1 VTIIPSNIE
10 TEIVTRGFILP
21 AIDIIEGKAVRLTRG
36 DYESKKVYYN
46 DPLEAAKA
54 FEAAGLT
61 GLHLVD
67 LDGAKAGKIVN
78 IKVLDAIAN
87 HTSLKIDFGG
97 GVKNVQDVKDIINAG
112 ATMVTIGS
120 LAVKQ
125 PTLLEEWVLMFGTNR
140 FFIGADVLDEKI
152 KISGW
157 LQDGGINVYQFLTQ
171 MRAIGI
177 QHFFC
182 TDIQKDGAMQ
192 GASLAL
198 YQKMLQQF
206 PGLQLTASGG
216 VSSVADIE
224 AVKAAGCNGAIIGK
238 AIYEGLISLRELEP
252 YN

>member
-10 TEIVTRGFILP
+10 TEIVARGFILP

-125 PTLLEEWVLMFGTNR
+125 PRLL
-140 FFIGADVLDEKI
+140 
-152 KISGW
+152 
-157 LQDGGINVYQFLTQ
+157 
-171 MRAIGI
+171 
-177 QHFFC
+177 
-182 TDIQKDGAMQ
+182 
-192 GASLAL
+192 
-198 YQKMLQQF
+198 
-206 PGLQLTASGG
+206 
-216 VSSVADIE
+216 
-224 AVKAAGCNGAIIGK
+224 
-238 AIYEGLISLRELEP
+238 
-252 YN
+252 

>member
-1 VTIIPSNIE
+1 MTNISSNTETTIIE
-10 TEIVTRGFILP
+10 RGFILP
-21 AIDIIEGKAVRLTRG
+21 AIDIIEGKAVRLTQG
-36 DYESKKVYYN
+36 DFKNKKVYYN
-46 DPLEAAKA
+46 NPLEAAKA

-78 IKVLDAIAN
+78 IKVLDTIAN

-112 ATMVTIGS
+112 ASLVTIGS

-125 PTLLEEWVLMFGTNR
+125 PTLLEEWVCLFGSNR

-152 KISGW
+152 KINGW
-157 LQDGGINVYQFLTQ
+157 LQDGGMDVYQFLMQ
-171 MRAIGI
+171 MQAIGI

-192 GASLAL
+192 GASVAL

-206 PGLQLTASGG
+206 AGLRLTASGG
-216 VSSVADIE
+216 VSSMADIE
-224 AVKAAGCNGAIIGK
+224 AIKAIGCNGAIIGK
-238 AIYEGLISLRELEP
+238 AIYEGLITLQELQQV
-252 YN
+252 N